1 MKCLLAIGL
10 VFSSLLVLVDRVP
23 AELRVGAALVDVTPV
38 HLPVLINGGMLS
50 RTADQIRTPIHARA
64 IVLDDGAE
72 RLGIVVVDS
81 CMMPRALLDE
91 AKNLASQRTKIRPDR
106 MLIAA
111 THTHSAPSSMSCL
124 GTDADPTYVP
134 YLREKLA
141 EALASAEAE
150 LQPARAGWAVTDAA
164 EYTALRR
171 WIRRPDRIAEDP
183 FGNPTVRANMHA
195 GRNWDDVTGESGPE
209 DPDLSLIAFQALDGR
224 PIAVLASFSMHYFGD
239 QAISADYF
247 GLFCERFA
255 ARCGQPSA
263 DGQPPLV
270 VAMAHGCSGDIWRR
284 DYKNAEP
291 GRVESLT
298 IQQYAQELA
307 DLAFGAYETIAYDDD
322 ADLAMAEVRLPLK
335 YRVPDKQRLEWAQR
349 IVEEMGDRLPQDT
362 TEVYAREQIYLHQ
375 WQATEVVVQALRIGD
390 MAIATTPT
398 ETYAL
403 TGLKI
408 KLQSPLTKTMV
419 LDLANGG
426 DGYIPPPEQLRLGG
440 YNTWPARS
448 AGLEIDAEPKI
459 AEAALGVLEKVA
471 GRPRRVYRQS
481 LGGCQR
487 DPRSSAGGLLAAG

>member
-1 MKCLLAIGL
+1 L
-10 VFSSLLVLVDRVP
+10 
-23 AELRVGAALVDVTPV
+23 
-38 HLPVLINGGMLS
+38 
-50 RTADQIRTPIHARA
+50 
-64 IVLDDGAE
+64 
-72 RLGIVVVDS
+72 
-81 CMMPRALLDE
+81 
-91 AKNLASQRTKIRPDR
+91 
-106 MLIAA
+106 
-111 THTHSAPSSMSCL
+111 
-124 GTDADPTYVP
+124 
-134 YLREKLA
+134 
-141 EALASAEAE
+141 
-150 LQPARAGWAVTDAA
+150 TDAA

-171 WIRRPDRIAEDP
+171 WIRRPDRIVDDP

-209 DPDLSLIAFQALDGR
+209 DPDLSLIAFQARDGR
-224 PIAVLASFSMHYFGD
+224 PIAVLASFSMHYFSD
-239 QAISADYF
+239 QRSAPTIS
-247 GLFCERFA
+247 GC
-255 ARCGQPSA
+255 SA
-263 DGQPPLV
+263 SGSRALRRAVRDGQPPLV

-298 IQQYAQELA
+298 IQQYAHELA
-307 DLAFGAYETIAYDDD
+307 DLAFDAYETIAYEDD

-349 IVEEMGDRLPQDT
+349 IVEAMGDRMPKDT

-440 YNTWPARS
+440 YNTWAARS
-448 AGLEIDAEPKI
+448 AGLESTPNRRSPKPRWGCWRKWPIVPGASI
-459 AEAALGVLEKVA
+459 ARVA
-471 GRPRRVYRQS
+471 GRAARPF
-481 LGGCQR
+481 G
-487 DPRSSAGGLLAAG
+487 SSAGGLLASGRIRGASSCRFVRPAPRRDLRTRRGVLSGRAPFRLVCTDGETNRAAHFAGGRLDVAGRRSGRCLQRIPLVLERDARRRS